1 MKFIHEPVDLGYS
14 DLVTETSSSARLYSL
29 PNGKKLPS
37 ITSVLSIL
45 SEDSIREWRAKVGE
59 EEANKVSR
67 RASMR
72 GTAVHST
79 IEKYLNND
87 ETYLDTVNHVV
98 RKNFNDLKPILDSRI
113 GKIILQEAPLYSE
126 HLGIAGRVDCIA
138 EFDGVISVIDFK
150 TSRRT
155 KTKENIEGYFIQES
169 AYAIMFEERT
179 GIPIV
184 NLVTIISVDDEE
196 PQVFVEHRDNWTKK
210 LIATIQ
216 EYNRRK
222 IFNR

>member
-59 EEANKVSR
+59 EEANKISR

-72 GTAVHST
+72 GTAVHSV

-210 LIATIQ
+210 LISTIQ